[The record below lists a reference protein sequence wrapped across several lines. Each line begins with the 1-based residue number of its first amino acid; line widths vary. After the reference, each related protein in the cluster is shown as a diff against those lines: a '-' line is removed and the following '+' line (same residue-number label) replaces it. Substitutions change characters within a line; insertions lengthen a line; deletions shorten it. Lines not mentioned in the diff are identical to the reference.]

1 MRKSL
6 PDPLRSFPCG
16 KVYGACGGQR
26 LALTLSPAA
35 PDKSCFDNRSDGTRC
50 ACCKELPLFHS
61 DRMSNK
67 QRRGWRPWAFV
78 SVIAGPPLVALLTF
92 FLSTDR
98 SSGAFVREFD
108 RVAVSLWFVLF
119 AIAWLRAKKQESRAQ
134 GHARTLR
141 SRADLEA
148 VSGSLVAVDASL
160 VRAQEDLW
168 TVEVL
173 LQMLFVVFGVL
184 RLVDH
189 YLEWLAMGPP
199 AHH

>member
-1 MRKSL
+1 
-6 PDPLRSFPCG
+6 
-16 KVYGACGGQR
+16 
-26 LALTLSPAA
+26 
-35 PDKSCFDNRSDGTRC
+35 
-50 ACCKELPLFHS
+50 
-61 DRMSNK
+61 MSNK

-78 SVIAGPPLVALLTF
+78 SVIAGPTLVALLTF

-134 GHARTLR
+134 RHARTLR
-141 SRADLEA
+141 SRANLGA
-148 VSGSLVAVDASL
+148 VSGSLATVDASL

-189 YLEWLAMGPP
+189 YFDWLDMGPP